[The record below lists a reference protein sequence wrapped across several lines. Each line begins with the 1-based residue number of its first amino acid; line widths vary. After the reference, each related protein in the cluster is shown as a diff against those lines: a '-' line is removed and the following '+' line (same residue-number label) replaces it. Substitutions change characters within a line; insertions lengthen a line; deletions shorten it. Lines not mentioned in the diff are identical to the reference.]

1 MARDTKATNP
11 DTITTPRRRGLL
23 TGIIA
28 VLLAGTAAGATAK
41 AAPVPG
47 DDTELLAL
55 CAEYHRQHSV
65 AYSPDI
71 IEWEDALD
79 DTWDIL
85 DEIVALPATTEAG
98 RRAKAG
104 VVSRL
109 FAVED
114 RGDRDCVAVQA
125 VLREF
130 AGSAAI

>member
-1 MARDTKATNP
+1 MLPAT
-11 DTITTPRRRGLL
+11 
-23 TGIIA
+23 
-28 VLLAGTAAGATAK
+28 
-41 AAPVPG
+41 G
-47 DDTELLAL
+47 DDAELLAL
-55 CAEYHRQHSV
+55 RVEYHRQHDV
-65 AYSPDI
+65 AYSPDSV
-71 IEWEDALD
+71 EWEDALD
-79 DTWDIL
+79 ETWDIL
-85 DEIVALPATTEAG
+85 DEIVDLPAATEAG